1 MKVDGY
7 CEINCTV
14 GEYTLYLQPLVSHVN
29 VPALLGTDEL
39 MYQVRLM
46 LNTGKQYTKIGRGVT
61 QKDKIS
67 RLN

>member
-39 MYQVRLM
+39 YQVRLM
-46 LNTGKQYTKIGRGVT
+46 LDAGNQSTKIGRVAT